1 MPSHRAHSIVDQEAP
16 YPAGSKVPCLRP
28 YRSDVGVL
36 TSGDKTPLVG
46 DTGRDRGR
54 SKAMPATVN
63 CLVSTEG
70 NTSRVLV
77 ETEGR
82 LVAAA
87 DVVEDGAV
95 VRLQF
100 GVDRG
105 HLPVQVRHTLVD
117 AVFDLP
123 ALQTSRAVQ
132 AAIPLGDVDLLGGLR
147 AHCLHI
153 EARAAGS
160 T

>member
-1 MPSHRAHSIVDQEAP
+1 
-16 YPAGSKVPCLRP
+16 
-28 YRSDVGVL
+28 
-36 TSGDKTPLVG
+36 
-46 DTGRDRGR
+46 
-54 SKAMPATVN
+54 MPATVN

-95 VRLQF
+95 VRLHF

-147 AHCLHI
+147 AHCLQM
-153 EARAAGS
+153 EARAAGATCLVDAVVNVKAGRANAS
-160 T
+160 ALCATGAGHRMVRRV